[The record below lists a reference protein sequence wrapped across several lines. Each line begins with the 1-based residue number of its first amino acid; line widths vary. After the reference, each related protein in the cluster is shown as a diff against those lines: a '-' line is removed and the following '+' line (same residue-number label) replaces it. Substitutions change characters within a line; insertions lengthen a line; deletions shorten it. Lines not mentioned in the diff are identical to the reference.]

1 MLGRMNLAPNPQIA
15 ACLEVLYRA
24 TLTARALGWKGQE
37 TGLEAAD
44 CDRLAMLMNAVHIF
58 R

>member
-1 MLGRMNLAPNPQIA
+1 MNLAPNPQIA